1 MNYYVIAIFAF
12 SIIIPAVLGF
22 WKFSGTNQDYHPFF
36 FFIWF
41 GLLNEI
47 ISTVVNFSGSSNAI
61 NSNIYVLIESFLIL
75 WLFRRWKLFKN
86 YNIFYALVFL
96 YLAAW
101 VAENLFISRITFF
114 NSYFRILYSFG
125 TVLMSI
131 QVVNQLIV
139 RQQKSMTTNA
149 TFIISIG
156 FIIYYTYKIL
166 VEVFW
171 VYGLNK
177 NSEFRENVYNILHFI
192 NLFCNLIYALAIVWI
207 PRKKEFIRQ
216 SF

>member
-1 MNYYVIAIFAF
+1 MSYEVAMALAF
-12 SIIIPAVLGF
+12 SVAIPAILGF
-22 WKFSGTNQDYHPFF
+22 IKFPGANPEYTPFF
-36 FFIWF
+36 CYLWL

-47 ISTVVNFSGSSNAI
+47 ISSVVIYAGYSNAI
-61 NSNIYVLIESFLIL
+61 NNNIYVLLESMLIL
-75 WLFRRWKLFKN
+75 WLFRRWKLFKT
-86 YNIFYALVFL
+86 YNIYYALVFL
-96 YLAAW
+96 YLAVW
-101 VAENLFISRITFF
+101 VTENLFVSKITLF
-114 NSYFRILYSFG
+114 NSYFRIVYSFA

-139 RQQKSMTTNA
+139 RQQKSITRNPM
-149 TFIISIG
+149 FIITIG

-171 VYGLNK
+171 VYGLN
-177 NSEFRENVYNILHFI
+177 NSPEFQTDVYNILNII
-192 NLFCNLIYALAIVWI
+192 NLICNLIYAIAIIWI

>member
-1 MNYYVIAIFAF
+1 MSYEVALIFAF
-12 SIIIPAVLGF
+12 SIAVPAILGVF
-22 WKFSGTNQDYHPFF
+22 KFPGANPDYLPFF
-36 FFIWF
+36 CYLWL

-47 ISTVVNFSGSSNAI
+47 LSTAMNYAGESNAI
-61 NSNIYVLIESFLIL
+61 NSNIYVLIESLLIL
-75 WLFRRWKLFKN
+75 WLFRRLKLFRT
-86 YNIFYALVFL
+86 YNIFYAMVFL
-96 YLAAW
+96 YFAVW
-101 VAENLFISRITFF
+101 VTENLLVSKITIF
-114 NSYFRILYSFG
+114 NSYFRIVYSFA

-139 RQQKSMTTNA
+139 RQQKSVTRDSV
-149 TFIISIG
+149 FIISIG

-177 NSEFRENVYNILHFI
+177 NPDFQTNVYNILNVI
-192 NLFCNLIYALAIVWI
+192 NLICNLIYALAIIWV

>member
-1 MNYYVIAIFAF
+1 MSYEVALALSFSLIVPAILALMKYSSMNVE
-12 SIIIPAVLGF
+12 
-22 WKFSGTNQDYHPFF
+22 YHPFF
-36 FFIWF
+36 YFIWA
-41 GLLNEI
+41 GLLNEC
-47 ISTVVNFSGSSNAI
+47 ISMFANYYFRSNAI
-61 NSNIYVLIESFLIL
+61 NSNIYVLIEAILIL

-86 YNIFYALVFL
+86 YNIFYVLIFI

-125 TVLMSI
+125 TVLMAI
-131 QVVNQLIV
+131 QLVNQLIV